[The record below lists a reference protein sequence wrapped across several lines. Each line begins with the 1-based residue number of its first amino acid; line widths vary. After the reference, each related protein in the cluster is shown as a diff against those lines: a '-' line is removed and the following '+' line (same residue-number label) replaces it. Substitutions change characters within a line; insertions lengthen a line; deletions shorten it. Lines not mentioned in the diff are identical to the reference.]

1 MHLSILQIC
10 IDYLHAKQYTQLS
23 MLPSKFINQIIRVR
37 ENPKSSEFIDLL
49 VSHKNKSCNV
59 TG

>member
-37 ENPKSSEFIDLL
+37 EKVYKPSEFIVIL
-49 VSHKNKSCNV
+49 VTHKINPV
-59 TG
+59 M